1 LIACGANGGNNMAST
16 DFVMPKLGLTMTEGT
31 IARWDV
37 APGKTFAQG
46 DIILVVET
54 DKIAYDVEAPASG
67 VLQEVL
73 VSAGS
78 AVPVGTP
85 IGRWDVGDIKVSLDA
100 PDAASTKEE
109 PAVAPEASET
119 PSAVLPQQR
128 RADAGRTL
136 ATPYARR
143 LARQAGIDLHR
154 LDGSGPRGRIKAAD
168 VERAI
173 TAQAA
178 APAQTVAPAPAQTAR
193 AATYSAGIDIDVTAL
208 LKLAGGINNDIPDLH
223 AELAHFVALAAA
235 KVPGVFSGPIVIG
248 FVTNRDSGDGTASL
262 LAGADCRT
270 LRGLIAQSKDALAA
284 EDAAGA
290 HGLLWIESALEGISF
305 VSADPPS
312 GWAASLVVGA
322 VREGW
327 KPDAEGRAVHAPQLT
342 IVLTAQASAFDQQ
355 QGQRFLRELRRLLE
369 APLLL
374 LAT

>member
-1 LIACGANGGNNMAST
+1 MAKT

-37 APGKTFAQG
+37 APGKSFAQG

-54 DKIAYDVEAPASG
+54 DKIAYDVEAPAPG
-67 VLQEVL
+67 VFQEVL
-73 VSAGS
+73 VAAGN

-100 PDAASTKEE
+100 PDAAAAAKEE
-109 PAVAPEASET
+109 PRVAPPAPEI
-119 PSAVLPQQR
+119 PSGVLSPQR
-128 RADAGRTL
+128 RVDAGRTL

-143 LARQAGIDLHR
+143 LARQAGVDLHG

-173 TAQAA
+173 TAKTA
-178 APAQTVAPAPAQTAR
+178 APVQSGARAAAQTAR
-193 AATYSAGIDIDVTAL
+193 TATFSAGVDIDITAL
-208 LKLAGGINNDIPDLH
+208 LKLANEVNRDLPGLRP
-223 AELAHFVALAAA
+223 EFAHFVALAAA
-235 KVPGVFSGPIVIG
+235 KVPGVFSDPLIMG
-248 FVTNRDSGDGTASL
+248 FAVSPESGEQTVSL

-270 LRGLIAQSKDALAA
+270 LRGVVAQSKNALAA
-284 EDAAGA
+284 AQAAGA
-290 HGLLWIESALEGISF
+290 HGTLWIELALEGISF
-305 VSADPPS
+305 VSADPPD
-312 GWAASLVVGA
+312 GWAASLGIGA
-322 VREGW
+322 ARAGW
-327 KPDAEGRAVHAPQLT
+327 KPDAEGCAVRATHLT
-342 IVLTAQASAFDQQ
+342 LVLTGQSSALEPR

>member
-1 LIACGANGGNNMAST
+1 MAST

-37 APGKTFAQG
+37 APGKSFAQG

-54 DKIAYDVEAPASG
+54 DKIAYDVEAPAPG

-100 PDAASTKEE
+100 PDAAASTEEE
-109 PAVAPEASET
+109 PSVAREASET
-119 PSAVLPQQR
+119 PSAVPPQQR
-128 RADAGRTL
+128 SVDAGRTL

-143 LARQAGIDLHR
+143 LARQAGIDLHG

-173 TAQAA
+173 TAKA
-178 APAQTVAPAPAQTAR
+178 APAQTLAPTAAQTMR
-193 AATYSAGIDIDVTAL
+193 AATFSAGTDIDITAL
-208 LKLAGGINNDIPDLH
+208 LKLAAGINNDIPDLH

-235 KVPGVFSGPIVIG
+235 KVPGVFSAPFVIG
-248 FVTNRDSGDGTASL
+248 FATNRDSGEGTASL
-262 LAGADCRT
+262 LAGADCRA
-270 LRGLIAQSKDALAA
+270 LRGLIAQSKNVLAV

-327 KPDAEGRAVHAPQLT
+327 RPDAEGRAVHAAHLT
-342 IVLTAQASAFDQQ
+342 IVLTAQASALDQQ

>member
-1 LIACGANGGNNMAST
+1 MAST

-37 APGKTFAQG
+37 APGKSFAQG

-54 DKIAYDVEAPASG
+54 DKIAYDVEAPAPG

-100 PDAASTKEE
+100 PDAAAPTEEE
-109 PAVAPEASET
+109 PSVAREASET
-119 PSAVLPQQR
+119 PSAVPLQQR

-143 LARQAGIDLHR
+143 LARQAGIDLHG
-154 LDGSGPRGRIKAAD
+154 LNGSGPRGRIKAAD

-173 TAQAA
+173 TAKA
-178 APAQTVAPAPAQTAR
+178 APAQTVAPTAAQTVR
-193 AATYSAGIDIDVTAL
+193 AATFSAGIDIDITAL

-235 KVPGVFSGPIVIG
+235 KVPGVFSAPIVIG
-248 FVTNRDSGDGTASL
+248 FVTKRDGGEGTASL

-270 LRGLIAQSKDALAA
+270 LRRLIAQSKNALAA

>member
-1 LIACGANGGNNMAST
+1 MAST

-37 APGKTFAQG
+37 APGKSFAQG

-54 DKIAYDVEAPASG
+54 DKIAYDVEAPAPG

-100 PDAASTKEE
+100 PDAAASTEEE
-109 PAVAPEASET
+109 PSVAPEAPKT
-119 PSAVLPQQR
+119 PSAAPPPR

-143 LARQAGIDLHR
+143 LARQAGIDLHA

-173 TAQAA
+173 TAKVA
-178 APAQTVAPAPAQTAR
+178 APAQMVAPTAAQTMR
-193 AATYSAGIDIDVTAL
+193 AATFSAGIDIDITAL
-208 LKLAGGINNDIPDLH
+208 LKLAAGINNDIPDLH

-235 KVPGVFSGPIVIG
+235 KVPGVFSAPIVIG
-248 FVTNRDSGDGTASL
+248 FVTNRDSGEGTASL

-270 LRGLIAQSKDALAA
+270 LRGLIAQSKNALAA

-322 VREGW
+322 VGEGW
-327 KPDAEGRAVHAPQLT
+327 KPDAEGQAVHTPQLT

>member
-1 LIACGANGGNNMAST
+1 MHVARAAVTDMTTT

-37 APGKTFAQG
+37 APGKSFAQG

-73 VSAGS
+73 VSAGN

-100 PDAASTKEE
+100 PDAASPTKEE
-109 PAVAPEASET
+109 PSVAPEAPEIT
-119 PSAVLPQQR
+119 PPVPPQQR
-128 RADAGRTL
+128 RGDAGRTL

-143 LARQAGIDLHR
+143 LARQAAIDLR
-154 LDGSGPRGRIKAAD
+154 GLDGSGPRGRIKAAD

-173 TAQAA
+173 TAKAA
-178 APAQTVAPAPAQTAR
+178 APAQTVAPTLAQTAR
-193 AATYSAGIDIDVTAL
+193 AATFSAGVDIDVTAL

-223 AELAHFVALAAA
+223 AEIAHFVALAAA
-235 KVPGVFSGPIVIG
+235 KLPGVFSVPIVIG
-248 FVTNRDSGDGTASL
+248 FAPNRDGGEGTASIV
-262 LAGADCRT
+262 AGADCRT
-270 LRGLIAQSKDALAA
+270 LRGVIAQSKNALAGA
-284 EDAAGA
+284 EAAAA
-290 HGLLWIESALEGISF
+290 HGTLWIESALEGISF

-327 KPDAEGRAVHAPQLT
+327 KPDAEGGAVPAAHLT
-342 IVLTAQASAFDQQ
+342 IVLTAQASTLDQQ
-355 QGQRFLRELRRLLE
+355 KGQRLLRELRRLLE